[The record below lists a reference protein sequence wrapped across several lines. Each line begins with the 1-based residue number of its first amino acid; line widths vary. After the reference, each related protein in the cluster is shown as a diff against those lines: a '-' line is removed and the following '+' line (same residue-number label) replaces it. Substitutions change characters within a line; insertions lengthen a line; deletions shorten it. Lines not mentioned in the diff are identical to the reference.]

1 MLIKRRPISTP
12 FCHFHRQISRKGGI
26 FLSQKKK
33 EVVVGL
39 TGQTGAGKSTLT
51 KVFTEMGYAVID
63 ADKVART
70 VSNDPDVLR
79 KLCAVFGDEILTPDG
94 ALDRR
99 LLAAKTFSDKE
110 QLEKLN
116 AVMYPPIIE
125 KIEEQIKALKEAGE
139 QKILLDAP
147 TLFESG
153 AQRLC
158 DCKVSVLAAPALRK
172 ERIMRRDGLSSREA
186 DDRMSAQHGDRFY
199 ILRSDY
205 IIRNNG
211 SEQELLEQGKLIA
224 KRVGSGIDGGKRER
238 GPGMN
243 LLIWTVIVLAC
254 ILAIS
259 GAYKLMLHGMY
270 PQKYQET
277 VSACA
282 QEYGVDENLVYAVI
296 KCESGFRADAVSKAD
311 ARGLMQI
318 TKETFDWV
326 NSKMPAGE
334 RASYDDIFDPD
345 VNIRYGTC
353 LLSLLLEEFDSTEN
367 ALTAYHA
374 GWGNVKK
381 WLQDERYSSD
391 GVTIES
397 IPFPTTSDYVD
408 DVLQAQKAYESLYS

>member
-1 MLIKRRPISTP
+1 M
-12 FCHFHRQISRKGGI
+12 
-26 FLSQKKK
+26 
-33 EVVVGL
+33 VVGL

-51 KVFTEMGYAVID
+51 KIFADMGYAVID

-70 VSNDPDVLR
+70 VAADPDVLMR
-79 KLCAVFGDEILTPDG
+79 LRAVFGDEILRPDG
-94 ALDRR
+94 TLDRR

-116 AVMYPPIIE
+116 AVMNPPIIE
-125 KIEEQIKALKEAGE
+125 KIEGQIRELQEAGE
-139 QKILLDAP
+139 KKILLDAP

-158 DCKVSVLAAPALRK
+158 DCKVSVLAAPELRK

-186 DDRMSAQHGDRFY
+186 EDRMSAQHNDRFY
-199 ILRSDY
+199 VLRSDY
-205 IIRNNG
+205 IVRNNG
-211 SEQELLEQGKLIA
+211 SEQELFEQGRLIA
-224 KRVGSGIDGGKRER
+224 KRVGSGVGNGKKER
-238 GPGMN
+238 GPWMN
-243 LLIWTVIVLAC
+243 LLIWAAIILAC
-254 ILAIS
+254 IAVIS
-259 GAYKLMLHGMY
+259 GAYKLMLHQMY
-270 PQKYQET
+270 PQKYEEI

-282 QEYGVDENLVYAVI
+282 QEYGVEESLVYAVI
-296 KCESGFRADAVSKAD
+296 KCESGFRPNVTSKAD

-318 TKETFDWV
+318 TEETFDWV

-334 RASYDDIFDPD
+334 KASYDEIFDPE
-345 VNIRYGTC
+345 VNIRYGTY

-391 GVTIES
+391 GTTLEN
-397 IPFPTTSDYVD
+397 IPFPTTSGYVD
-408 DVLQAQKAYESLYS
+408 DVLAAQKAYKRLYS